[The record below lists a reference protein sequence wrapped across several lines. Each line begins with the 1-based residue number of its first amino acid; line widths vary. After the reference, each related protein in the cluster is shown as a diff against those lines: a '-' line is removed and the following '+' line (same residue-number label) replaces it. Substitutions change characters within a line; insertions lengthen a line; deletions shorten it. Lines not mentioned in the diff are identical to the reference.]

1 MGIRAGKKNII
12 YLPTNSY
19 NSSQPSL
26 CDTCRKLK
34 FLNKKLNWLE
44 TKGDSLIDQFQNVM
58 SFYIWDQHQ
67 LSLDDVTLIR
77 LEQYH
82 QPSLHSMVKKKK
94 KKKKKNILFTLL
106 FMKQVAK
113 NEPCPVGHHTMVGS
127 VIGRSKL
134 QEEECKY
141 FVLVFLFRFLLYQ
154 SKLLRYSLTF
164 FKK

>member
-1 MGIRAGKKNII
+1 MKIRAGKKNII

-44 TKGDSLIDQFQNVM
+44 TKGDSLIDQLQNVM

-82 QPSLHSMVKKKK
+82 QPSLHSMVKKKRKRK
-94 KKKKKNILFTLL
+94 KKKHSLHSAVYETSCQEWTLSSRTPHNGWICYWE
-106 FMKQVAK
+106 V
-113 NEPCPVGHHTMVGS
+113 
-127 VIGRSKL
+127 
-134 QEEECKY
+134 
-141 FVLVFLFRFLLYQ
+141 
-154 SKLLRYSLTF
+154 
-164 FKK
+164 